1 MAIPISLIW
10 NLKIN
15 IWEKLG
21 VGMAFSA
28 GLATITVALLRGF
41 MLKKSSNA
49 QQVAD
54 VTWLCFWASVECCM
68 AIVVNCL
75 PSFAFIL
82 RNKVREHRSGG
93 GTHSNGYGQMDSGA
107 GTGMKSGMGRD
118 RSKIEMDDIE
128 GYSTENDD
136 TARGYRLRP
145 DPGKTLTSVSVGNAR
160 SRRTPGSGGNMSHSS
175 QESIIGLEQRTKEVY
190 VTRTV
195 DIS

>member
-1 MAIPISLIW
+1 
-10 NLKIN
+10 
-15 IWEKLG
+15 
-21 VGMAFSA
+21 
-28 GLATITVALLRGF
+28 
-41 MLKKSSNA
+41 
-49 QQVAD
+49 
-54 VTWLCFWASVECCM
+54 
-68 AIVVNCL
+68 
-75 PSFAFIL
+75 
-82 RNKVREHRSGG
+82 
-93 GTHSNGYGQMDSGA
+93 
-107 GTGMKSGMGRD
+107 MGRD

-160 SRRTPGSGGNMSHSS
+160 PRRTPACGGNMSHNS